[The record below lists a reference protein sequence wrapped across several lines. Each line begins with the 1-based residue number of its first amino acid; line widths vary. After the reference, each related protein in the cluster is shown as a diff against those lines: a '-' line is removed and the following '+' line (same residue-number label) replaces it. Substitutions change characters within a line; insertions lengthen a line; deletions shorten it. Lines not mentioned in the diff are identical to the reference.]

1 MTAPGQ
7 DAVVQALQR
16 VLAAQHAAVFG
27 YPVIGVELRDP
38 RQIQLARL
46 LEARHRQ
53 SRDELTAQI
62 AARRATPAPAEATY
76 TPVQPVT
83 APADAQRWALELE
96 QDCAAAYRYLL
107 VAPVLAA
114 GSDKPSSA
122 APSTAKPDGSG
133 ANGSGAD
140 GSGADGSGANGSGGP
155 ALSAAEQASLRRQA
169 LTGLN
174 AAALNATEWRSLLS
188 PATPTVAFPGL

>member
-38 RQIQLARL
+38 GQIQLARM
-46 LEARHRQ
+46 LEARHRDT
-53 SRDELTAQI
+53 RDEVMAQI
-62 AARRATPAPAEATY
+62 AARRATPAPAEASY
-76 TPVQPVT
+76 TPAQPVT

-96 QDCAAAYRYLL
+96 QACAAAYRYLL

-114 GSDKPSSA
+114 APGRKPAGPNGSN
-122 APSTAKPDGSG
+122 
-133 ANGSGAD
+133 ANGSGSSGSRAS
-140 GSGADGSGANGSGGP
+140 GSGSSGSGGSG
-155 ALSAAEQASLRRQA
+155 LSAAEQASLRRQA